1 MEGIFEK
8 INDKVKS
15 TIAGFFDNTSQ
26 KTPKFSIQDSAQALF
41 FIYLQN
47 NKITLL
53 SHKDDQKSDEIVKVG
68 LEDNQFN
75 FYPIKQDSIFFGE
88 RFEIQTNRFCESILQ
103 NKLNLIA
110 YKIYNDIE
118 FFLDKVVEYEALYIN
133 KIKNMQIRL
142 DLLDKTNIIVAN
154 DELHEKCKDKILEQ
168 LHNLATNNI
177 KDSHLNIFTI
187 LHPNGISDIE
197 QFMQQKTTLNAN
209 TLKNY
214 YNKSNLSNPNLIE
227 KINIEINNQI
237 LEINYLIKNLYLQTS
252 KTGQIYAT
260 SKVIIDSIDGINI
273 QPDEI
278 LYSNNEIKVTISKKN
293 LTIKNLTNKNI
304 FINNIT
310 SIFYIGNS
318 TQPFTQTLHS
328 NIKINANEIININKK
343 NTILTNLTNENL
355 HQHFIINSIKINYA
369 IDDEIKN
376 LIGSSK
382 HKLSDIIRF

>member
-1 MEGIFEK
+1 MEGIFKK

-53 SHKDDQKSDEIVKVG
+53 SHKDDQKSDEIIKVG

-118 FFLDKVVEYEALYIN
+118 FFLDKIVEYEALYIN
-133 KIKNMQIRL
+133 KIKNMQIKL
-142 DLLDKTNIIVAN
+142 DLFDKTNIIVAN

-168 LHNLATNNI
+168 LHNLATKNI

-252 KTGQIYAT
+252 KTGQIYAI